1 MHDAGGVL
9 CQRHA
14 PTGRIQALRIGV
26 FHLHSFHVSY
36 SKASYLRVITKILN
50 LFLNYIVFHR
60 YADIIVHRLLAVC
73 IGADATYPELLDKK
87 KNHLLCHNLN
97 YRNRM
102 AQYAGRASVA
112 LHTHVGLL

>member
-1 MHDAGGVL
+1 M
-9 CQRHA
+9 
-14 PTGRIQALRIGV
+14 
-26 FHLHSFHVSY
+26 Y
-36 SKASYLRVITKILN
+36 Y
-50 LFLNYIVFHR
+50 R

-112 LHTHVGLL
+112 LHTHVSLIYYYRRFFSNLSIQYSDMEYYL